1 MYLHNKHHVLGPGHH
16 LPGSSA
22 KHVRSYKMSTAF
34 LEKLSKNIRPR
45 ERDTILTAQLKA
57 AEELLPGCF
66 SDGVLPQ

>member
-1 MYLHNKHHVLGPGHH
+1 
-16 LPGSSA
+16 
-22 KHVRSYKMSTAF
+22 MSTAF